1 MIQIQYAG
9 GVSPQELFIRD
20 MSVDQQVEKDVSSII
35 NAVIKDRDHAL
46 YHFAK
51 QFDGATLQNFTVTE
65 EEWNNALKKVSPSF
79 LSVLEDA
86 FHNIWSFHRHQQ
98 TSSFSITDRSGI
110 VLGQKTLPL
119 QKVGIYVP
127 GGTASYPSTVL
138 MNAIPA
144 KIAGVPHIYMTT
156 PPQEDGSISPEILAA
171 AKIAGIERVFKS
183 GGAQAIAALAYG
195 TESIPQVDKIVGP
208 GNAYVAA
215 AKRAVF
221 GKVDID
227 MVAGPS
233 EILILADN
241 DANPAFLAADM
252 LSQAEH
258 DRFASS
264 ILLTTSKSLAEQTA
278 KELETQLNRLK
289 RREIAQAAIE
299 NQSKILII
307 DSLEEGIALANQI
320 APEHLELAVKE
331 PFALLGAV
339 QNAGSIFLG
348 YHTPEPLGDYFAGP
362 NHTLPTGGR
371 ARFSSPLGVQDFVK
385 RSSFLYY
392 DKTALAQVKER
403 VEEFAETE
411 GLTAHAA
418 SIAIRFEEE
427 EK

>member
-1 MIQIQYAG
+1 MIQAQYAG
-9 GVSPQELFIRD
+9 DVSPQELFIRD
-20 MSVDQQVEKDVSSII
+20 MSVDQQVEKDVSAII
-35 NAVIKDRDHAL
+35 NAVIRNRDHAL
-46 YHFAK
+46 YHFTK
-51 QFDGATLQNFTVTE
+51 QFDGATLQSLTVTE
-65 EEWNNALKKVSPSF
+65 EEWNNALKKVSLSF
-79 LSVLEDA
+79 LNILEDA

-98 TSSFSITDRSGI
+98 TSSFSITERPGI

-127 GGTASYPSTVL
+127 SGTASYPSTVL

-171 AKIAGIERVFKS
+171 AKIAGIEQVFKI

-264 ILLTTSKSLAEQTA
+264 ILLTTSTSVAEQTA
-278 KELETQLNRLK
+278 KALETQLNHLK

-320 APEHLELAVKE
+320 APEHLELAIKE
-331 PFALLGAV
+331 PFALLGVV

-371 ARFSSPLGVQDFVK
+371 AGFSSPLGVQDFVK

-403 VEEFAETE
+403 VEEFANTE

-427 EK
+427 K

>member
-1 MIQIQYAG
+1 MIQAQYAG
-9 GVSPQELFIRD
+9 DVSPQELFIRD
-20 MSVDQQVEKDVSSII
+20 MSVDQQVEKDVSAII
-35 NAVIKDRDHAL
+35 NAVIRNRDHAL
-46 YHFAK
+46 YHFTK
-51 QFDGATLQNFTVTE
+51 QFDGATLQSLTVTE
-65 EEWNNALKKVSPSF
+65 EEWNNALKKVSLSF
-79 LSVLEDA
+79 LNILEDA

-98 TSSFSITDRSGI
+98 TSSFSITERPGI

-127 GGTASYPSTVL
+127 SGTASYPSTVL

-171 AKIAGIERVFKS
+171 AKIAGIEQVFKI

-264 ILLTTSKSLAEQTA
+264 ILLTTSTSVAEQTA
-278 KELETQLNRLK
+278 KALETQLNHLK

-320 APEHLELAVKE
+320 APEHLELAIKE
-331 PFALLGAV
+331 PFALLGVV

-403 VEEFAETE
+403 VEEFANTE

-427 EK
+427 K

>member
-1 MIQIQYAG
+1 MIQAQYASD
-9 GVSPQELFIRD
+9 VSPQELFIRD
-20 MSVDQQVEKDVSSII
+20 MSVDQEVEKDVSAII
-35 NAVIKDRDHAL
+35 NAVIKNQDHAL

-51 QFDGATLQNFTVTE
+51 QFDGATLQNLTVTE
-65 EEWNNALKKVSPSF
+65 EEWNNALKKNSPCF

-86 FHNIWSFHRHQQ
+86 FHNIWNFHRHQKIN
-98 TSSFSITDRSGI
+98 SFSINDRPGI

-156 PPQEDGSISPEILAA
+156 PPQADGSISPAILAA

-221 GKVDID
+221 GRVDID

-241 DANPAFLAADM
+241 DANSAFLAADM

-278 KELETQLNRLK
+278 KELETQLGRLK

-403 VEEFAETE
+403 VEEFAKTE